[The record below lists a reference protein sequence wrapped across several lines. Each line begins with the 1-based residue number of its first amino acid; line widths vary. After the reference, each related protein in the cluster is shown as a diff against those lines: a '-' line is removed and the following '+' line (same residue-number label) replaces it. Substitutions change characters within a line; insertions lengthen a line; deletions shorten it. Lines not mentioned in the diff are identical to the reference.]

1 VTAAA
6 PEPATPEVSPPDI
19 ARVAYRARFDECG
32 PDAFARPSTLLRWVQ
47 DVAWIHSERMGFN
60 REWYAERDLAW
71 VVRAT
76 ELVILAPIRMGT
88 TVDVETQ
95 VVGFRRVMARR
106 RTEVR
111 APDGS
116 PAAVVVNDW
125 VMTDV
130 RRAAPSRVPPEFAV
144 IFGVPADSYDPIKVA
159 LPASTPDA
167 QRIDVVARASE
178 IDPMDHVNNAAY
190 LDWLDEAI
198 RTQDAAGARAVA
210 MVPRTYRLEYLVP
223 VARGVAHVATA
234 WPTGDAGWAYRLVRS
249 DGQDALRGTLAPG

>member
-6 PEPATPEVSPPDI
+6 PEPSPPSV

-32 PDAFARPSTLLRWVQ
+32 PDAFARPSALLRWAQ
-47 DVAWIHSERMGFN
+47 DVAWIHSERMGFS

-71 VVRAT
+71 VVRAM
-76 ELVILAPIRMGT
+76 ELLVLAPIRMGT
-88 TVDVETQ
+88 TVEVETQ

-111 APDGS
+111 TLDGAL
-116 PAAVVVNDW
+116 AAVVVNDW

-144 IFGVPADSYDPIKVA
+144 IFGVPADGYEPIKVA
-159 LPASTPDA
+159 LPPTPPDA
-167 QRIDVVARASE
+167 PRSEVVARASE
-178 IDPMDHVNNAAY
+178 IDPMAHVNNAAY

-198 RTQDAAGARAVA
+198 GTLDAAGASAVA
-210 MVPRTYRLEYLVP
+210 RLPRTYRLEYLLP
-223 VARGVAHVATA
+223 VARGVAHVATP
-234 WPTGDAGWAYRLVRS
+234 WPSGDGGWAYRLTRG
-249 DGQDALRGTLAPG
+249 DGPDALRGTLNPA